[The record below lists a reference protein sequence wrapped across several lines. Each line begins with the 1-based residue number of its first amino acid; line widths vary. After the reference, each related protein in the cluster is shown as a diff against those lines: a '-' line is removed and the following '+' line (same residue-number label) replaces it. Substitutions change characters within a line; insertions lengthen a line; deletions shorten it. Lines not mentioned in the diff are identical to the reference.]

1 MYGNT
6 KNMMFNALNLNN
18 DSIAVN
24 QQLETP
30 QRVKTGSLGLQDS
43 LQDINKVIGLD
54 KVKTTEMIGVIQE
67 EENSMTYTGTE
78 YNPDVEGSGY
88 YNEDG
93 LADRDESTSTETST
107 DSNTDDSAN
116 TTESDTEPE
125 YEPDPEPRTNIS
137 GGTTEFAFP
146 TWFSDSLK
154 KGGMIAGLGVLGF
167 IGYKVSDA
175 TGLIDK
181 IKQSTKPDPKEKK
194 KEE

>member
-6 KNMMFNALNLNN
+6 KRMIFNALIQDN

-24 QQLETP
+24 QQIETP
-30 QRVKTGSLGLQDS
+30 QQVKTGSLGLQDS
-43 LQDINKVIGLD
+43 LQEINDVIGLD
-54 KVKTTEMIGVIQE
+54 KIKTTEMIGVIQQE
-67 EENSMTYTGTE
+67 QENSITRIVENDEPTTDSTE
-78 YNPDVEGSGY
+78 STTE
-88 YNEDG
+88 
-93 LADRDESTSTETST
+93 TSTETST
-107 DSNTDDSAN
+107 DSNTDDSAT
-116 TTESDTEPE
+116 TTESNTEPE

-137 GGTTEFAFP
+137 GGTTEFVFP

-154 KGGMIAGLGVLGF
+154 KGGMVVGLGVLGF

-181 IKQSTKPDPKEKK
+181 IKEAAKPDPKEKK